1 MRELTSDVII
11 VGGGPA
17 GLSCALILGRSA
29 RKVLLFD
36 SGQQRNRR
44 SLAMNGFIS
53 RDGEDP
59 AVFLSI
65 ARKELSKYDVTII
78 RRKVVTARKLGSIFS
93 VTTAD
98 GEEYF
103 AKKLLLA
110 TGLRDKLPPLKNF
123 MQFYGKSAFH
133 CPYCDAWEFRDL
145 PWVVYAAGRGG
156 AVEVPLRL
164 RTWTND
170 ITVVGPGVRKLLKND
185 IAILRR
191 NGIKIKTE
199 NAVAL
204 KGKDGKLETVILDDG
219 SPVPARALF
228 FSIGQEQQCDL
239 AFMLNCECNA
249 KGLITTNRLQQTN
262 VPGLYVAGDTAWD
275 MQLVIIAAA
284 EGAKAGVA
292 INSELNSLSRK

>member
-1 MRELTSDVII
+1 
-11 VGGGPA
+11 
-17 GLSCALILGRSA
+17 
-29 RKVLLFD
+29 
-36 SGQQRNRR
+36 
-44 SLAMNGFIS
+44 MNGFIS
-53 RDGEDP
+53 RDGENP
-59 AVFLSI
+59 AVFLST
-65 ARKELSKYDVTII
+65 ARKELNKYDVTVI
-78 RRKVVTARKLGSIFS
+78 RRKVTIARKLGSIFS
-93 VTTAD
+93 VTAD
-98 GEEYF
+98 DGKEYF

-164 RTWTND
+164 RTWTGD
-170 ITVVGPGVRKLLKND
+170 ITVLGPGVARLSKSD
-185 IAILRR
+185 TAMLRR
-191 NGIKIKTE
+191 NGIKVITE
-199 NAVAL
+199 KADSL
-204 KGKDGKLETVILDDG
+204 KGKSGKLEAVLLSGGT
-219 SPVPARALF
+219 SVPARALF

-292 INSELNSLSRK
+292 INSELNNLSRK